1 MDDNLWAP
9 TKDVQSPVLSN
20 KGSRP
25 ETPAS
30 FQKVATLV
38 DGLPPA
44 TYDLEAL
51 GDQFIYIVWW
61 YLYISLY
68 RYRCTLAS
76 SI

>member
-9 TKDVQSPVLSN
+9 TKDVLSPVLSN
-20 KGSRP
+20 NGSRP

-38 DGLPPA
+38 HGLPPA

-51 GDQFIYIVWW
+51 GDQFI
-61 YLYISLY
+61 
-68 RYRCTLAS
+68 
-76 SI
+76 

>member
-9 TKDVQSPVLSN
+9 TKDVPSPVLSN

-38 DGLPPA
+38 HVLPPA

-51 GDQFIYIVWW
+51 GDQFIYNYIVWW
-61 YLYISLY
+61 YLY